1 MKRKGGI
8 QLIDNIYKMRIL
20 SDSRN
25 DEWRHHNGRLNE
37 NFKEL

>member
-1 MKRKGGI
+1 MKRKGGDT
-8 QLIDNIYKMRIL
+8 IDNIYKMRML